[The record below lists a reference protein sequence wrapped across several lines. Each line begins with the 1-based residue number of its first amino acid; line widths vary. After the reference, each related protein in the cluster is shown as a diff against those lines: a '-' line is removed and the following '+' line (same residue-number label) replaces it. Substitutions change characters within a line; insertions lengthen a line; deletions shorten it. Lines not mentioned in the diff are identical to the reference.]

1 MCLKNV
7 EKHWTSDIFHIQLE
21 YISWISIPNSGY
33 SANFSRFVSR
43 VSNLHFAIKLV
54 QIPPDLP
61 VEPWPDCAI
70 PNAFVD
76 LLCVEPDW
84 AGDDLWMWRMTRN
97 AMRESQASKA
107 TATAENGKS
116 ESVGEGNES
125 CHKACKPL
133 GAQPTSEWCGM
144 WCTALWQ
151 LTPKLIPPI
160 NAKSLYQLPFQ
171 QSVAYFP
178 AAFHRYSLVERRNV
192 CTRQTLLR

>member
-43 VSNLHFAIKLV
+43 VSNLHLAIKLV

-61 VEPWPDCAI
+61 IEPWPDCAI

-97 AMRESQASKA
+97 AMRETRASKA
-107 TATAENGKS
+107 SATAAKVKMCRRGKWKLPQS
-116 ESVGEGNES
+116 MQSIGRAANKWVMW
-125 CHKACKPL
+125 HVVYRIVAADPKAD
-133 GAQPTSEWCGM
+133 AS
-144 WCTALWQ
+144 
-151 LTPKLIPPI
+151 I

-171 QSVAYFP
+171 QSVAYFQ
-178 AAFHRYSLVERRNV
+178 AALHRYSLVERRNV